1 MSMAKAIAKEILGL
15 FIDDGAMALAILA
28 FVALAAAAATF
39 APERPLL
46 AGGLLLGGSL
56 CVLVVNVLRAGR

>member
-1 MSMAKAIAKEILGL
+1 
-15 FIDDGAMALAILA
+15 MALAILVL
-28 FVALAAAAATF
+28 VALAAMIAVF

-56 CVLVVNVLRAGR
+56 CVLVVNALRAGR